1 MFDDIG
7 DTMYVILVAPA
18 LSSGAEALLSL
29 LSALIAADA
38 SSENDEEE
46 VEVGVSLES

>member
-1 MFDDIG
+1 MFDD
-7 DTMYVILVAPA
+7 ILVAPA

-46 VEVGVSLES
+46 VEVGISLES